1 MTNLVKEDL
10 VSKEAF
16 QVLKSDMLKHIETFH
31 TLPSEEQKD
40 ICKAFALQCTQTE
53 YLTDSDKEE
62 AIKDILFN
70 PQKVSERMGKILK
83 YSESFQEFV
92 FLVMF
97 CWEAD
102 KILSLSETLPF
113 PFNQLRDIIK

>member
-83 YSESFQEFV
+83 YSGSFQEFV

-102 KILSLSETLPF
+102 KILALSETLPF